1 MVELYNDVEKLK
13 EVIHL
18 LGKRNEAD
26 SFAAFRL
33 VSSLL
38 KEKAEIIEE
47 YERQLDAEYAIIEAG
62 RGEGQVA

>member
-26 SFAAFRL
+26 SFMAFRL

-38 KEKAEIIEE
+38 KEKAEIIKE